1 VVNEKDDYVSKR
13 EKDCGMESPFVLF
26 PPHKYRTTCIECTQ
40 SNLHHANKG
49 SRPAWVELEVSG
61 DGALSV
67 GNEINVRF
75 ALIQLALELY

>member
-1 VVNEKDDYVSKR
+1 MIMWVR
-13 EKDCGMESPFVLF
+13 ERKIVGWKVPLCYFLHTNTEQLALNA
-26 PPHKYRTTCIECTQ
+26 Q